1 MSNTDVFD
9 NIDNAI
15 DVDMPQL
22 LSKHKEELK
31 IAQKNMQKSKEI
43 AEREFPK
50 LKEYQEK
57 REELNKLT
65 SEIGLNVCA

>member
-1 MSNTDVFD
+1 
-9 NIDNAI
+9 
-15 DVDMPQL
+15 
-22 LSKHKEELK
+22 
-31 IAQKNMQKSKEI
+31 MQKSKEI

-65 SEIGLNVCA
+65 SEIGLNDNSGIWI